1 MSAVV
6 AFFLLACLKL
16 QLLREVT
23 NKQIYFFSSIQE
35 KKFAFLPF
43 TTPPSSTLNKSDPQ
57 VHNWLCGPDT
67 SIFKGCFWFSL
78 WLKFILGLAKNQL
91 FLLENCFNVLC

>member
-1 MSAVV
+1 MSVVV

-23 NKQIYFFSSIQE
+23 NKQIFFFQVFG
-35 KKFAFLPF
+35 KKKIAFLPF

-57 VHNWLCGPDT
+57 VHYWFCGPDT
-67 SIFKGCFWFSL
+67 SIFKGRFWFSL
-78 WLKFILGLAKNQL
+78 WLEFILGLAKNQP
-91 FLLENCFNVLC
+91 FLLENRFNVLC